1 MLSSVCSTNRR
12 ARGLT
17 LVEVMVAMALLATV
31 MLGFLGT
38 FVQSRR
44 ISESSV
50 MHAAASS
57 LIYGIVEQI
66 KGFDYTSLLPSEAA
80 DPNAP
85 SGTAP
90 PYIRVRINQDQV
102 FWLQTVY
109 TTAGNTPAAPT
120 STPPPTATAASLGAI
135 DNILGP
141 LPLSSV
147 SGTQSQQLTVHLWIW
162 VDEIP
167 DDTQDVTEV
176 KKVTIVY
183 SYQYLDGRTTR
194 TAIDREVFIRTRFDQ

>member
-1 MLSSVCSTNRR
+1 
-12 ARGLT
+12 
-17 LVEVMVAMALLATV
+17 MVSMTLLATI
-31 MLGFLGT
+31 MIGFLGT

-57 LIYGIVEQI
+57 LIYGIIEQI
-66 KGFDYTSLLPSEAA
+66 KGFDYTTLLPSEAV

-85 SGTAP
+85 TGSAP

-109 TTAGNTPAAPT
+109 TKAGTAPKAPT
-120 STPPPTATAASLGAI
+120 TTPPATATAASLGAV
-135 DNILGP
+135 DNIIGP

-147 SGTQSQQLTVHLWIW
+147 TGTQSQQLTVHLWVW

-167 DDTQDVTEV
+167 DDTYDVADV